1 MLLKHM
7 AGRLTWFAGQ
17 GRLPAEVTFEQSS
30 GKEAGDAGTR
40 SWRIPDGIVY
50 IRDQRQESMQ
60 CF

>member
-60 CF
+60 YF